1 MAAIMEKR
9 ARATF
14 RDVLAL
20 HYIDGISKTGEE
32 VDMWLKT
39 HGGWFPDPQEVYG
52 DGTPLTQ
59 PKDEGWDVMS
69 KETEK
74 AMKEAKGVMGSLKE
88 FFGDGVAEHI
98 GRPDLKASVKKWLA
112 DLPRD
117 RSRSPRRCVITQMMI
132 ATMEETIRLQDQTI
146 EKLQGRDRS
155 RSPRRCVIPQMT
167 LEVLKVTIQLKDQII
182 EALNGKIKDTNREL
196 VENAYR
202 ISYLE
207 ETVKGKDQLIAMH
220 NSFMSG
226 LDFGKKS

>member
-69 KETEK
+69 NEPEK

-98 GRPDLKASVKKWLA
+98 GRIGLKASVAKWLA
-112 DLPRD
+112 DLAP
-117 RSRSPRRCVITQMMI
+117 
-132 ATMEETIRLQDQTI
+132 ETP
-146 EKLQGRDRS
+146 KRDRS

-167 LEVLKVTIQLKDQII
+167 IDVLKGTIQLQSETIKVL
-182 EALNGKIKDTNREL
+182 EGKIKDTNREL

-207 ETVKGKDQLIAMH
+207 ATVKVKDQLIAMH
-220 NSFMSG
+220 NSFMTG
-226 LDFGKKS
+226 LENFSKKS

>member
-32 VDMWLKT
+32 VNVWLKT

-69 KETEK
+69 NEPEK

-117 RSRSPRRCVITQMMI
+117 RSRSPRRCVVPDMMI
-132 ATMEETIRLQDQTI
+132 ATMKDTISAL
-146 EKLQGRDRS
+146 
-155 RSPRRCVIPQMT
+155 
-167 LEVLKVTIQLKDQII
+167 DQII
-182 EALNGKIKDTNREL
+182 RAKDEVIHKMKMDHMGEKTRLEVKNI
-196 VENAYR
+196 ENNTR
-202 ISYLE
+202 ITILE
-207 ETVKGKDQLIAMH
+207 IQLSNA
-220 NSFMSG
+220 NSVLEIYKTGVANMIR
-226 LDFGKKS
+226 